1 MATPARLRAALER
14 LEARRLQLERQ
25 IVADL
30 EKKFFTA
37 PSLEIRDVVAS
48 HDGNHVTGANIDTTG
63 TASGNGSH
71 ITVTW
76 FDND

>member
-1 MATPARLRAALER
+1 MGTPARLRAALER

-30 EKKFFTA
+30 EEKFFTA
-37 PSLEIRDVVAS
+37 PSPGIRSVVAS
-48 HDGNHVTGANIDTTG
+48 HDGSRVTGANIDTSDTK
-63 TASGNGSH
+63 TGNGSH

>member
-14 LEARRLQLERQ
+14 LEARRLQLEEQ

-30 EKKFFTA
+30 ETKFFSA
-37 PSLEIRDVVAS
+37 PSPAIRAVVAS
-48 HDGNHVTGANIDTTG
+48 HDGGHVTGANIDTGGAVT
-63 TASGNGSH
+63 GNGSH

-76 FDND
+76 LDYD

>member
-14 LEARRLQLERQ
+14 LEARRLQLEEQ

-30 EKKFFTA
+30 EKKFFSA
-37 PSLEIRDVVAS
+37 PSPAIRAVVAS
-48 HDGNHVTGANIDTTG
+48 HDGSHVTGANIDTGGPVTN
-63 TASGNGSH
+63 NGSH

-76 FDND
+76 LDDD

>member
-1 MATPARLRAALER
+1 MGTPARLQAALER

-25 IVADL
+25 IVSDL

-37 PSLEIRDVVAS
+37 PSQEIRDVVAT

-63 TASGNGSH
+63 STTENGSH
-71 ITVTW
+71 VTLTW
-76 FDND
+76 FEAD

>member
-30 EKKFFTA
+30 EKKFFSA
-37 PSLEIRDVVAS
+37 PSLGIRDVVAS
-48 HDGNHVTGANIDTTG
+48 HDGNHVTGANIATTG
-63 TASGNGSH
+63 TATGNGSH

-76 FDND
+76 FDNG